1 MGGNLLA
8 GPRICVHVGVHIRC
22 LEQMSTPDKPNLHQM
37 RVSYELDRAQR
48 QVARVRNGVNAA
60 TLEHAQDA
68 PPEPATPEAR
78 RDALRRRI
86 EPTLGRAA

>member
-1 MGGNLLA
+1 MTCAAVGLL
-8 GPRICVHVGVHIRC
+8 
-22 LEQMSTPDKPNLHQM
+22 L